1 MENLNRCG
9 SNTAQTTGPALKT
22 CESLL
27 YELPYA
33 TSGFYLIQPNKHN
46 GPYRVYCE
54 VTESGSLL
62 FVIEKNTLITITI
75 QSFKSISLVFEHVL
89 F

>member
-1 MENLNRCG
+1 MNEIFNTSEAVIVIDEKLDYLIENSNRCG
-9 SNTAQTTGPALKT
+9 ANTAPTTGPALKT

-62 FVIEKNTLITITI
+62 FIIEKIL
-75 QSFKSISLVFEHVL
+75 
-89 F
+89 